1 MFSRG
6 PQLRWQK
13 LIPIRRHSEV
23 KTNVKIFKIKAR
35 VYMKFF
41 KNDKWQSA
49 EIYKILGV
57 NLYLVKSND
66 KIYKRHANQLTD
78 NQRGR
83 Q

>member
-1 MFSRG
+1 M
-6 PQLRWQK
+6 K
-13 LIPIRRHSEV
+13 L
-23 KTNVKIFKIKAR
+23 
-35 VYMKFF
+35 F

-78 NQRGR
+78 NSEVGNSLASYKGCNAEDTTKCQPNLR
-83 Q
+83 